1 MCICDVKEVRFSIE
15 LKATVIVPADTRQIE
30 KYRYTNGCMI
40 EETPHDYEIITLP
53 YLREHKL
60 KANDLKVRCCGNL
73 RCFFVKNVV
82 IWSLFSGFI
91 TVSTARPR
99 ANVLPMLIMT

>member
-1 MCICDVKEVRFSIE
+1 MKEVRFSIE

-40 EETPHDYEIITLP
+40 EEAPHDYEIITLP
-53 YLREHKL
+53 YLKEHKL

-73 RCFFVKNVV
+73 RCFFLLTM
-82 IWSLFSGFI
+82 SSFGHFSVG
-91 TVSTARPR
+91 
-99 ANVLPMLIMT
+99 L